1 MASFIPTCKNVAS
14 TVFFIFRHVQFM
26 SESSEGHSSATDT
39 QNQLNAKFVKDTSKY
54 WYKPHIS
61 RDDGKITWDIQVFFS
76 VGLIVMLGV
85 GLTLTKGGY

>member
-1 MASFIPTCKNVAS
+1 MAHSSQCVNAANF
-14 TVFFIFRHVQFM
+14 VFFIFRHVQFM

-61 RDDGKITWDIQVFFS
+61 RDDGKIAWDIQEFFS

>member
-1 MASFIPTCKNVAS
+1 MALFITMCKDAVNFVY
-14 TVFFIFRHVQFM
+14 FIFRHVQFM

-61 RDDGKITWDIQVFFS
+61 RDDGKIEWDI
-76 VGLIVMLGV
+76 
-85 GLTLTKGGY
+85 

>member
-1 MASFIPTCKNVAS
+1 
-14 TVFFIFRHVQFM
+14 M

-61 RDDGKITWDIQVFFS
+61 RDDGKIAWDIQDLFS

-85 GLTLTKGGY
+85 GLKLTKGGY